1 MFKGFLEDRGIDQIP
16 GRGGKP
22 WAIAHRGYS
31 GAAPENTMAAVDAAR
46 ALEADFIEV
55 DAHLSA
61 DGTPLVLHDPNLN
74 RTTDASGAVANLTDE
89 QISLADAGSWL
100 GPGFA
105 GQRIP
110 HLEALLESLSIRGGW
125 LLLELK
131 GEWEPGGVAIIVDLI
146 TKYGMGDRVIL
157 QSFSQQTLQNCQ
169 AVAGHIPRI
178 LLRMVPK
185 EGDIELVQRLE
196 GIGYAPSFR
205 GFRTRRELVE
215 EIMELDLCV
224 NVHTVDTPEGWDA
237 LLSAGVN
244 GIITNQL
251 GRLQGYL
258 AAKFD
263 V

>member
-1 MFKGFLEDRGIDQIP
+1 MFTQFLRDRGIDRVP

-31 GAAPENTMAAVDAAR
+31 GAVPENTMAAIDAAR
-46 ALEADFIEV
+46 ALEADFIEIDV
-55 DAHLSA
+55 HLSA
-61 DGTPLVLHDPNLN
+61 DGTPLVLHDPTLN
-74 RTTDASGAVANLTDE
+74 RTTDASGAVANLSDE

-110 HLEALLESLSIRGGW
+110 HLDAVLYSMSFRGGW
-125 LLLELK
+125 LLQELK
-131 GEWEPGGVAIIVDLI
+131 GDWEAGGVAAVVDLI
-146 TKYGMGDRVIL
+146 TQHGMADRVVL
-157 QSFSQQTLQNCQ
+157 QSFSQHTLHNCQ
-169 AVAGHIPRI
+169 AIAGHIPRI
-178 LLRMVPK
+178 LLRVVPK
-185 EGDIELVQRLE
+185 EGDVELVQRLE

-205 GFRTRRELVE
+205 GFKSRRELVE
-215 EIMELDLCV
+215 EIRELDLCV
-224 NVHTVDTPEGWDA
+224 NVHTVDAPEGWDA
-237 LLSAGVN
+237 LLSAGVS

-258 AAKFD
+258 TAKFD